1 MGLIMI
7 PYFDYLEAKNRLK
20 LAKET
25 IELMGGEDECPPMV
39 LGQRD
44 YIELEVEYFH
54 LQSKKFTMFVVLTT
68 FVISSIIV
76 FLMLKGHINV

>member
-1 MGLIMI
+1 ML

-44 YIELEVEYFH
+44 YIELEVEYH
-54 LQSKKFTMFVVLTT
+54 QQQSKKFTMFAVLTIFT
-68 FVISSIIV
+68 ISSIMSY
-76 FLMLKGHINV
+76 LMLKGYINV

>member
-1 MGLIMI
+1 ML

-44 YIELEVEYFH
+44 YIELEVEYFQS
-54 LQSKKFTMFVVLTT
+54 QSKKFTVWAVLTI
-68 FVISSIIV
+68 FVISSIMLV
-76 FLMLKGHINV
+76 LMLKGYINV

>member
-1 MGLIMI
+1 MI
-7 PYFDYLEAKNRLK
+7 PYFDYREAKNRLK

-44 YIELEVEYFH
+44 YIELEVDYYR
-54 LQSKKFTMFVVLTT
+54 LRSLKFTVLCLFTVVIC
-68 FVISSIIV
+68 VIIYV
-76 FLMLKGHINV
+76 LHRYGVLNV

>member
-1 MGLIMI
+1 MI
-7 PYFDYLEAKNRLK
+7 PYFDYLDAKNRLK

-44 YIELEVEYFH
+44 YLELEVEYH
-54 LQSKKFTMFVVLTT
+54 QLQSKKFTVLAVLTI
-68 FVISSIIV
+68 FIISSIMV
-76 FLMLKGHINV
+76 FLILKGYINV